1 MFNFIL
7 TNARFLAFGFVVA
20 FASSFGQTFY
30 VSLFSE
36 EIRTDLNLSHGDF
49 GAFYSSATLINGFA
63 VIWFGKQIDHMDLR
77 AYSYLVILGLCTATL
92 ALAFIPSGLPYLIF
106 PIFFLV
112 RLCGQG
118 LMSHISVTAMAR
130 YFHDNRGRAIS
141 IASLGLSLGEAS
153 LPLLTIWMLSLLDW
167 RDAWILNAGF
177 LGLILMPLVFLLL
190 RGHSERDA
198 RMNEQIKSQALASA
212 GSDDHKQWSRRDV
225 LRDKGFYLML
235 PGLGTL
241 AFIVTGIFFHQ
252 IHIVTSKG
260 WSMAWFAGNFTVY
273 AVMITISAVMAGALV
288 DRFGALRLLVVHIPV
303 FLIGLLFLGLFQD
316 LYAATLFMSFIGI
329 SVGFGSTVTSAI
341 WAEVYGTRHIGAIRA
356 MAMSVSVLAS
366 ALSPALFGWL
376 FDRDVSPEVVV
387 LGCIV
392 WCVFATFCLRCAQ
405 RQFLARRK
413 FA

>member
-1 MFNFIL
+1 MINFIL

-36 EIRTDLNLSHGDF
+36 EIRSDLNLSHGDF
-49 GAFYSSATLINGFA
+49 GAFYSAATLISGFA

-77 AYSYLVILGLCTATL
+77 LYSYLVIVGLCTAAL
-92 ALAFIPSGLPYLIF
+92 GLAFLPSALPYFIF

-153 LPLLTIWMLSLLDW
+153 LPLLTIWILSWLDW
-167 RDAWILNAGF
+167 REAWVLNAGF
-177 LGLILMPLVFLLL
+177 LGFILMPLVFFLL

-198 RMNEQIKSQALASA
+198 RMNEQIKRQSLAS
-212 GSDDHKQWSRRDV
+212 GGDDLHKQWSRREV
-225 LRDKGFYLML
+225 LRDTAFYLML

-252 IHIVTSKG
+252 IHIVTGKG

-273 AVMITISAVMAGALV
+273 AAMITISAVVAGILV
-288 DRFGALRLLVVHIPV
+288 DRFGALRLLLVHIPI
-303 FLIGLLFLGLFQD
+303 FLIGLLFLGLSQH
-316 LYAATLFMSFIGI
+316 LYAATLFMGFIGI

-341 WAEVYGTRHIGAIRA
+341 WAEVYGTRNIGAIRA

-376 FDRDVSPEVVV
+376 FDRDVSAEVVV
-387 LGCIV
+387 MGCVI
-392 WCVFATFCLRCAQ
+392 WCALATFCLWCAQ
-405 RQFLARRK
+405 RHFMVRK
-413 FA
+413 KIG

>member
-49 GAFYSSATLINGFA
+49 GAFYSSATLISGFA

-92 ALAFIPSGLPYLIF
+92 ALAFIPSGLPYLTF

-167 RDAWILNAGF
+167 RDVWILNAGF
-177 LGLILMPLVFLLL
+177 LGFILMPLVFLLL

-212 GSDDHKQWSRRDV
+212 GRDDHKQWSRRDV

-273 AVMITISAVMAGALV
+273 AAMITISAVLAGTLV
-288 DRFGALRLLVVHIPV
+288 DRFGALRLLIVHIPV
-303 FLIGLLFLGLFQD
+303 FLIGLLFLGLSQD

-392 WCVFATFCLRCAQ
+392 WCVFATFCLWCAQ

>member
-49 GAFYSSATLINGFA
+49 GAFYSFATLISGFA

-92 ALAFIPSGLPYLIF
+92 GLAFIPSGLPYLIF

-167 RDAWILNAGF
+167 RDVWILNAGF

-198 RMNEQIKSQALASA
+198 RMNEHIKSQALAST
-212 GSDDHKQWSRRDV
+212 GLDDHKQWSRRDV

-273 AVMITISAVMAGALV
+273 AAMITISAVLAGTLV
-288 DRFGALRLLVVHIPV
+288 DRFGALRLLIVHIPV
-303 FLIGLLFLGLFQD
+303 FLIGLLFLGLSQD

-392 WCVFATFCLRCAQ
+392 WCVFATFCLWGAQ
-405 RQFLARRK
+405 RQFMARK
-413 FA
+413 ALG